1 MTEDRERLV
10 GVLEVLDFL
19 GCKLHLQC
27 TYRHANIVSRT
38 RLEMQRHGEKS
49 GKTDRSP
56 RRPSNFS
63 TLVVPTIG
71 AVTSSNV
78 SE

>member
-19 GCKLHLQC
+19 GCELHLQC
-27 TYRHANIVSRT
+27 TYRHGNTVSHT
-38 RLEMQRHGEKS
+38 RLEMQGHAEKS
-49 GKTDRSP
+49 GKAGCSP
-56 RRPSNFS
+56 RRPSKLS